1 MSAPTTTAP
10 SPPAAPT
17 SAVDAGAAV
26 VRHQGDLA
34 RFVFG
39 LALVA
44 AGLFAL
50 LLDKS
55 AALGISLD
63 LLELIDW
70 IPEPV
75 DRAIVGTIQFLAIV
89 APIVLL
95 ARLLYER
102 QYRAIGVTA
111 LAAVIAGFG
120 MAVLNTM
127 VDTKVPAEV
136 ADRANDVSFVTGAA
150 FPSSSYLAAAIGVV
164 VAVAPWSTRKWQRT
178 GWVLVALVVFC
189 RIATAT
195 EVPLVLLP
203 ALGVGIAAG
212 SLALL
217 ALGAPPRRPHPNT
230 VEAAIRRGGLDA
242 GGVAPDGVIAR
253 NSQPYTA
260 TAANGVPLFV
270 KVVGRDERDAAV
282 LARIWRAIR
291 VKGIEDERAPGSPHH
306 SLERQALVAMLAA
319 DAGVRAPRPLL
330 VDTIDESSALAVFE
344 AVDATRLADVD
355 PKTVTD
361 RMLRDVWTQAARL
374 QGRRIAHRWL
384 NTGNVLIDADG
395 QAWII
400 GYSYADQA
408 SDPASLTIDTAELL
422 TSLALLVGA
431 RRTVKSAVAVL
442 GRERVAAALPLL
454 QPLALTSE
462 TRRAISRDKEFI
474 KALQREVQTATRTP
488 EFKAAQIERIGWRTV
503 FMVIATAAVI
513 YILLVQFTNAG
524 DIAGA
529 LANMNLWYL
538 VPILGFAAFT
548 FVAAALSLVG
558 AVTRALPLLLTTV
571 VQFAQTFLNR
581 FTPYNAGGMTLR
593 VRYLQKRGTDLTS
606 GAAAVGLTSAA
617 SGVMQVVLFV
627 LFYLAAGAQT
637 QDTRIELPDTSTIA
651 ALILVILLAAG
662 GLLLIP
668 WVRRR
673 VLPPVFSI
681 LSKAFSTIGELSR
694 NPVKMVL
701 LFGGAA
707 LAKLAYIAA
716 FAATCRAFGVDLPFA
731 TIGAVYLT
739 ATTIGSAVPTPGGLG
754 GVEAALVGCLTAV
767 GVDSDDAVAI
777 MLVFRLATFWLPVL
791 PGYLCFWWL
800 ERKEIV

>member
-1 MSAPTTTAP
+1 
-10 SPPAAPT
+10 
-17 SAVDAGAAV
+17 
-26 VRHQGDLA
+26 
-34 RFVFG
+34 
-39 LALVA
+39 
-44 AGLFAL
+44 
-50 LLDKS
+50 
-55 AALGISLD
+55 
-63 LLELIDW
+63 
-70 IPEPV
+70 
-75 DRAIVGTIQFLAIV
+75 
-89 APIVLL
+89 
-95 ARLLYER
+95 
-102 QYRAIGVTA
+102 
-111 LAAVIAGFG
+111 
-120 MAVLNTM
+120 
-127 VDTKVPAEV
+127 
-136 ADRANDVSFVTGAA
+136 
-150 FPSSSYLAAAIGVV
+150 
-164 VAVAPWSTRKWQRT
+164 VAPWSNRKWQRA
-178 GWVLVALVVFC
+178 GWVIVALVVFC

-203 ALGVGIAAG
+203 ALGIGIAAG

-217 ALGAPPRRPHPNT
+217 ALGAPPRRPRAAA

-242 GGVAPDGVIAR
+242 GDVSPDGVMAR
-253 NSQPYTA
+253 NSQPFTA
-260 TAANGVPLFV
+260 TTASGLPLFV

-282 LARIWRAIR
+282 LARVWRAIR

-306 SLERQALVAMLAA
+306 SLERQALVAMMAA
-319 DAGVRAPRPLL
+319 AAGVRAPRPLL

-344 AVDATRLADVD
+344 AVDASRLADVD
-355 PKTVTD
+355 PRAVTD
-361 RMLRDVWTQAARL
+361 RMLRDVWTQAASLQNRRL
-374 QGRRIAHRWL
+374 AHRWL
-384 NTGNVLIDADG
+384 NSGNVLIDADG
-395 QAWII
+395 RAWIV

-408 SDPASLTIDTAELL
+408 GDPATLTVDTAELL
-422 TSLALLVGA
+422 TSLALLVGPERA
-431 RRTVKSAVAVL
+431 VKSAVSVL
-442 GRERVAAALPLL
+442 GRERVAASLPLL

-462 TRRAISRDKEFI
+462 TRKALGRDKQFI
-474 KALQREVQTATRTP
+474 KTLQREVQAATRTP
-488 EFKAAQIERIGWRTV
+488 EFKPAQIERIGWRTV
-503 FMVIATAAVI
+503 FMVIATAAVV

-538 VPILGFAAFT
+538 VPILLFTFFT
-548 FVAAALSLVG
+548 FVAAALSLIG
-558 AVTRALPLLLTTV
+558 AVTRAIPLILTTV

-651 ALILVILLAAG
+651 ALVLLILLAAG
-662 GLLLIP
+662 LLLLIP

-673 VLPPVFSI
+673 VLPPVFNI
-681 LSKAFSTIGELSR
+681 MRKAFSTIGELSR
-694 NPVKMVL
+694 NPAKMAL

-707 LAKLAYIAA
+707 LSKLAYIAA
-716 FAATCRAFGVDLPFA
+716 FFATCRAFGVNLPFA
-731 TIGAVYLT
+731 TVGAVYLT

-791 PGYLCFWWL
+791 PGYLCFWSL
-800 ERKEIV
+800 ERKEVV